1 MTEKKET
8 LQQTLNHYHELG
20 IDKQI
25 DYDKFYLYSI
35 ITHSTAIEGSTVTE
49 IENQLLF
56 DEGITAKGRTL
67 VEVMMNLDLKA
78 AYEQAMQ
85 MAIHHADLSVE
96 TLCRLSAIVMKNTG
110 SIYHTALGDFSSA
123 NGDLRL
129 LNVTAGIGGRS
140 YLSYQKVPAALEQ
153 FCQTL
158 NERRKQVKTWWEA
171 YQLSFD
177 AHYELVTIHPWAD
190 GNGRMSRLIMN
201 YIQFEFGLIP
211 MRVLK
216 EQKLDYIDALNQTR
230 DKEDLSIFRKV
241 MTDLHIANLRQEI
254 TAFEREEKKGG
265 QKTSKGGQKNSKG
278 GQKTSERIL
287 TYLASNPKASRK
299 ELSEQMSIA
308 QSAIQKHLKAL
319 QLQGLL
325 VRIGP
330 NKGGYWEVVQNVI

>member
-1 MTEKKET
+1 MTDKEPI
-8 LQQTLNHYHELG
+8 LRQTLNHYHELG

-49 IENQLLF
+49 VENQLLF

-67 VEVMMNLDLKA
+67 VEVMMNLDLKV

-85 MAIHHADLSVE
+85 MATRHEDLSVE

-110 SIYHTALGDFSSA
+110 SVYHTALGDFSSA

-140 YLSYQKVPAALEQ
+140 YLNYQKVPTALEQ

-201 YIQFEFGLIP
+201 YIQFEFRIVP

-216 EQKLDYIDALNQTR
+216 EQKLDYIAALNQTR
-230 DKEDLSIFRKV
+230 DKEDLSIFRDV
-241 MTDLHIANLRQEI
+241 MTDLHTANLRQEI
-254 TAFEREEKKGG
+254 TAFEKEEISGGQENLKGG
-265 QKTSKGGQKNSKG
+265 QKIAKG

-287 TYLASNPKASRK
+287 AYLASNPKATRK
-299 ELSEQMSIA
+299 ELSEQIGVA
-308 QSAIQKHLKAL
+308 QSAIQKHLKVL
-319 QLQGLL
+319 QSQGRL
-325 VRIGP
+325 VRVGP
-330 NKGGYWEVVQNVI
+330 DKGGHWEVVQNFI